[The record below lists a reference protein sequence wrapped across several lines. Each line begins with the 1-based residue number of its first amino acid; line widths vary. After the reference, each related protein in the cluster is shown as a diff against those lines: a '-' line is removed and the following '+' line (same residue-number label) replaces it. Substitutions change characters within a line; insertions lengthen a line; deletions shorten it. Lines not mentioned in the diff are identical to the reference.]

1 MTGRQRLVVR
11 GSLASAVATLLAAI
25 SHTHGGGAPPP
36 PTIVIGMAA
45 LLVLPAG
52 VLMGGTRPPHRAGTG
67 RRLGRIAATTAVA
80 QLAFH
85 GIFSVLGSPE
95 AGTAVASSHQHG
107 ALAHTVAASAGSAAV
122 HSPMLAAHIGAAIA
136 TVAILAYG
144 EGVLL
149 RGWDWVRASLRALV
163 STRTFPDVP
172 RVVANRVPRI
182 RLTPVAAPATGV
194 RGPPVLS

>member
-11 GSLASAVATLLAAI
+11 GSLASAVATLLATI
-25 SHTHGGGAPPP
+25 SHTHGGGAPPA

-52 VLMGGTRPPHRAGTG
+52 LLMGGTRPPQRASTG
-67 RRLGRIAATTAVA
+67 WRLGRITATTAVA

-85 GIFSVLGSPE
+85 GVFSALGSPE

-107 ALAHTVAASAGSAAV
+107 ALAHAVASNAAPVAA
-122 HSPMLAAHIGAAIA
+122 HSPMLAAHVAAAIA

-149 RGWDWVRASLRALV
+149 RGWDWVRASVRALV
-163 STRTFPDVP
+163 STRMFPDVP

-194 RGPPVLS
+194 RGPPLFS

>member
-25 SHTHGGGAPPP
+25 SHTHGGGAPPA

-122 HSPMLAAHIGAAIA
+122 HSPIA